1 MKKNMFYNYDYEQ
14 KEKPHYEPLFTPGE
28 EDRCV
33 GTANTRLIKNKEGKE
48 IGVEAKENSLFRL
61 YFTFEGFVE
70 ESNLPKL
77 LSEATFTFKV
87 FNHRSQL
94 VFESPVEIYPS
105 EQMASVTL
113 VSEEDGPL
121 KFGNYR
127 MQLDMIIDDITYTL
141 FAQNDGILSIE

>member
-1 MKKNMFYNYDYEQ
+1 MQ
-14 KEKPHYEPLFTPGE
+14 
-28 EDRCV
+28 
-33 GTANTRLIKNKEGKE
+33 ANIYA
-48 IGVEAKENSLFRL
+48 IF
-61 YFTFEGFVE
+61 
-70 ESNLPKL
+70 
-77 LSEATFTFKV
+77 
-87 FNHRSQL
+87 HRSQL